1 MTKKSARAAVP
12 LSTRKNEEARK
23 PLYQQVVDV
32 LRDEILRGHYPVGS
46 QLPTE
51 DELSDRFS
59 VSRHTVREAL
69 RQLRGD
75 ELVSSRQ
82 GAGTRVARPSAP
94 STYVQEIESINDLI
108 QYAASIRYHV
118 DCSEIV
124 TANAALVEQIGGSE
138 GQNWLRREGLRYED
152 GVSKPVCRTV
162 VYVHADYAG
171 VGRLVGRRSCPIY
184 ELIEDLYGEKIGE
197 VEQVI
202 NAYRIPEAVV
212 AELQLEQDA
221 VIVEVKRIYRT
232 VSRRIAEVAI
242 NQYPA
247 DRFTLAMTLRRSA
260 PRA

>member
-1 MTKKSARAAVP
+1 
-12 LSTRKNEEARK
+12 
-23 PLYQQVVDV
+23 VVAV
-32 LRDEILRGHYPVGS
+32 LRDEILRGLYPVGS

-51 DELSDRFS
+51 DELSERFS

-69 RQLRGD
+69 RYLRGD
-75 ELVSSRQ
+75 GLVSSRQ

-108 QYAASIRYHV
+108 QYAASVRYHV
-118 DCSEIV
+118 DRSELV
-124 TANAALVEQIGGSE
+124 TVDAALAAQIGGAV
-138 GQNWLRREGLRYED
+138 GQNWLRIEGLRYEEGID
-152 GVSKPVCRTV
+152 KPVCRTV

-171 VGRLVGRRSCPIY
+171 VGRLVGRRSSPIY

-202 NAYRIPEAVV
+202 NAYHVPPAVAV
-212 AELQLEQDA
+212 ELTLEPDA

-232 VSRRIAEVAI
+232 VSHKIAEVAV

-247 DRFTLAMTLRRSA
+247 DRFTLAMTLRRTST
-260 PRA
+260 RA